1 MMIRTPIQQQTHLII
16 AQEDPLQSPDL
27 VRLKE
32 KECLSLLQSCKS
44 SEQFKQVH
52 AQFLKLGLNGDPRR
66 SGSLVAACALSDW
79 GNMDYACSIFRQIE
93 EPGIFEFNTI
103 IRGHV
108 KDMDFQTAL
117 LLYGKMLERGIEPDN
132 FTYPSLLKACAH
144 LSAVEGLQIH
154 GHVFKLGFESD
165 MFVQNSLI
173 NMYGKCG
180 EVKHSFRVFEKMDG
194 RSGAS
199 WGALIASHSSLGLW
213 SECLRLFGDMSSEGC
228 WRANERTLVSALS
241 SCTHLGA
248 LDLGRCTHGYLL
260 RNISVFNVIVETS
273 LIDMYV
279 KCGSLEKGLSI
290 FHKMPNKNQLSYSVM
305 ISGLAIHGR
314 GKEALSVF
322 SDMLEE
328 GLKPD
333 AVIYVGLL
341 TACSHAGL
349 VSEGRRCF
357 DRMRLEHHIEP
368 TIQHYGCTIDLL
380 GRAGLLDE
388 AYDLIKSMPMEPNDV
403 VWRCLLSACR
413 VYQNLELA
421 KIAGGKLFQL
431 DQHNAGDYVL
441 LSNIYAQAHQWED
454 MARMRKDL
462 AQRALTQ
469 TPGFS
474 AVEVKRKVHK
484 FVSQDKS
491 HPDSDAVYEMIH
503 QMEWQLRFKGYIPD
517 TSQVLLDVNE
527 EEKKQQLSFHSQKL
541 AIAFALIHTSHGSTI
556 RVVKNLRMCSDCHT
570 YTKLISKIFERSIIV
585 RDRNR
590 FHHFQ
595 DGTCSCS
602 DYW

>member
-1 MMIRTPIQQQTHLII
+1 MIRTPILQQTHFLI

-27 VRLKE
+27 LRLKE
-32 KECLSLLQSCKS
+32 KECLSMLQRCKS
-44 SEQFKQVH
+44 SEEFKQAH
-52 AQFLKLGLNGDPRR
+52 AQFLKLGLDGDPRR

-79 GNMDYACSIFRQIE
+79 GNMDYACSIFRRIE
-93 EPGIFEFNTI
+93 EPGIFEYNTI

-108 KDMDFQTAL
+108 KDMDSQAAL
-117 LLYGKMLERGIEPDN
+117 LLYRKMLERGIEPDN
-132 FTYPSLLKACAH
+132 FTYPSLLKACSY
-144 LSAVEGLQIH
+144 LSAQEEGIQIH
-154 GHVFKLGFESD
+154 GHVFKFGFESD
-165 MFVQNSLI
+165 LFVQNSLI

-180 EVKHSFRVFEKMDG
+180 EVKHSIRVFKKMDG
-194 RSGAS
+194 RSEAS
-199 WGALIASHSSLGLW
+199 WSSLIASHSRLGLW

-228 WRANERTLVSALS
+228 WRANESTLVSVLS

-248 LDLGRCTHGYLL
+248 LDLGRCTHVSLL
-260 RNISVFNVIVETS
+260 RNISRLNVILETS

-279 KCGSLEKGLSI
+279 KCGSLEKGFSI
-290 FHKMPNKNQLSYSVM
+290 FHKMHNKNQLSYSVM

-328 GLKPD
+328 GLEPD
-333 AVIYVGLL
+333 AVIYVSLL
-341 TACSHAGL
+341 SACSHAGL
-349 VSEGRRCF
+349 VSEGRECF
-357 DRMRLEHHIEP
+357 TRMRLEHHIEP
-368 TIQHYGCTIDLL
+368 TIQHYGCMIDLL
-380 GRAGLLDE
+380 GRAGLLNE
-388 AYDLIKSMPMEPNDV
+388 AYELIKSMPMEPNDV

-413 VYQNLELA
+413 VHQNLELA
-421 KIAGGKLFQL
+421 EIAGEKLFQL
-431 DQHNAGDYVL
+431 DPHNASDYVL
-441 LSNIYAQAHQWED
+441 LSNIYAKAHQWED

-462 AQRALTQ
+462 AQKALAQ

-474 AVEVKRKVHK
+474 TVEVKRKVHK

-491 HPDSDAVYEMIH
+491 HPDCDAVYEMIH
-503 QMEWQLRFKGYIPD
+503 QMQWQLRFEGYIPD

-527 EEKKQQLSFHSQKL
+527 EEKQQRLSVHSQKL
-541 AIAFALIHTSHGSTI
+541 AIAFALIHKSQGSTI
-556 RVVKNLRMCSDCHT
+556 RIVKNLRMCSDCHT
-570 YTKLISKIFERSIIV
+570 YTKLISKIFERKIIV

-595 DGTCSCS
+595 DGNCSCR